1 MRVPQQCKLSGWFA
15 NKWQS
20 LDNRFSR
27 SSRAKYK
34 TTEGAVVLAGD
45 LNERGRSQ
53 SRAAQ
58 VISPRGPGSVDKLVP
73 VSR

>member
-1 MRVPQQCKLSGWFA
+1 MRVPQQCKLSCWFA
-15 NKWQS
+15 NEWQS
-20 LDNRFSR
+20 LDNHFSR

-34 TTEGAVVLAGD
+34 TTEGAVVLAGV

-58 VISPRGPGSVDKLVP
+58 VMSPRVPGSVDKLVP